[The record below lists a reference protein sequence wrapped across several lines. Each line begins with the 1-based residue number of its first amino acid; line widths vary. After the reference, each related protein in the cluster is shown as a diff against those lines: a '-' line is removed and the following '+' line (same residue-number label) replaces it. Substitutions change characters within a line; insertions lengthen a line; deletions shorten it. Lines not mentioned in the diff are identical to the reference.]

1 AWCGLNANTIFH
13 GTLTNI
19 SLETI
24 FGSLA
29 MAANNPERNPRPTE
43 QPRVF
48 RSLREWKENYF
59 PELVKQD
66 EIEELRKDSEKLA
79 TALANETL
87 NRVMRSAH
95 QS

>member
-1 AWCGLNANTIFH
+1 MEPARLSCAMMSMNTS
-13 GTLTNI
+13 I
-19 SLETI
+19 SLEAI

-29 MAANNPERNPRPTE
+29 MAASNPQENPRATE

-48 RSLREWKENYF
+48 RSLREWKDNYF

-66 EIEELRKDSEKLA
+66 ELEELRKDSEKLA

-87 NRVMRSAH
+87 NRVMRRAH